1 MTLRSVVKVSERF
14 IIDNSPAILSGIA
27 VAGTVSV
34 AYLTGKATFKAAELI
49 REEQQNQNL
58 QEKGHE
64 LDTKEKVKLVWKQY
78 IPPVIV
84 TVGTIGCI
92 MTASTISASRL
103 AAMAAAYKVSEKQ
116 YTEYKDKVKELLGD
130 KKAEEVKDAV
140 AADRIANDP
149 YGINEAWDMGNGGGA
164 VLCYDNW
171 NGRYFRSDKQ
181 TLDDACNYVNYE
193 VMHNMYATL
202 ADFYT
207 HLGLSSPKGAGQMGW
222 NLDHRLKMEYSSQL
236 QADGTPTLV
245 VDFSVPPT
253 PITDFGRFQ
262 N

>member
-1 MTLRSVVKVSERF
+1 MTLRSVLKLSEKF
-14 IIDNSPAILSGIA
+14 VIDNSPAILSGIA

-34 AYLTGKATFKAAELI
+34 AYLTGKATFKAADI
-49 REEQQNQNL
+49 ISEEQQNQEL
-58 QEKGHE
+58 METGRP
-64 LDTKEKVKLVWKQY
+64 LDTKDKVLLVWKQY
-78 IPPVIV
+78 IPPAIV
-84 TVGTIGCI
+84 TVATIGCI
-92 MTASTISASRL
+92 FSASTISASRL

-116 YTEYKDKVKELLGD
+116 YVEYRDKVKELLGD
-130 KKAEEVKDAV
+130 KRDQEVKDAV
-140 AADRIANDP
+140 AKDRIANDP
-149 YGINEAWDMGNGGGA
+149 YGMGEAWDVSNGGGA

-193 VMHNMYATL
+193 VLHNMYSTL

-207 HLGLSSPKGAGQMGW
+207 HLGLSSPKGAGQIGW
-222 NLDHRLKMEYSSQL
+222 NLDHRLKLEYSSQL
-236 QADGTPTLV
+236 QEDGTPTLV
-245 VDFSVPPT
+245 VDFTIPPT